1 MFKADWADGIRSEIF
16 MAKLPPFPGGNSVPR
31 STFVN
36 YPVEIPGGSAY
47 AEIKFGYVE
56 NGAANSYYCT
66 LRQDACTTSGTPFVY
81 PSIDSRTLLACSSG
95 CTIDIPAIAGRAVY
109 YSVGSSGNGATWTYG
124 APQVGL
130 VQ

>member
-1 MFKADWADGIRSEIF
+1 
-16 MAKLPPFPGGNSVPR
+16 VPR

-36 YPVEIPGGSAY
+36 YPVEIPGGSVY

-56 NGAANSYYCT
+56 NGAPNSYYCT

-81 PSIDSRTLLACSSG
+81 SSIDSRTLVACSSG
-95 CTIDIPAIAGRAVY
+95 CTINIPAIAGRAVY
-109 YSVGSSGNGATWTYG
+109 YSVGSSGNGTSWTYG